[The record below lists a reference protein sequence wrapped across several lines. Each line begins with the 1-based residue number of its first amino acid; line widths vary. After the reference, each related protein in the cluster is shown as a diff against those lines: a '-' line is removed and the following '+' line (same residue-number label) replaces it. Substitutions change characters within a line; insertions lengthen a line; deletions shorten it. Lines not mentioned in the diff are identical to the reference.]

1 MKTITVSVPYNYEWD
16 EKQLRFREHIAEPLD
31 IADLT
36 KAKVGDVYKTNL
48 GEKAV
53 LVSTKGPKDFR
64 FIFLVTRTDGEYECE
79 MPICFGENGLLSGY
93 NTKYY
98 IKNKQQ

>member
-1 MKTITVSVPYNYEWD
+1 MKTVTVSVPDNYEWD
-16 EKQLRFREHIAEPLD
+16 EKQLGFRKCIKKPID

-36 KAKVGDVYKTNL
+36 NAKVGDVYETNL

-53 LVSTKGPKDFR
+53 LVSTNGPNSR
-64 FIFLVTRTDGEYECE
+64 FIFLVTRRDGDYECE
-79 MPICFGENGLLSGY
+79 MAICFGKNGLLSGY
-93 NTKYY
+93 NTTYY